1 MTEDTAAAVSETDP
15 SDPSTPQRPVETST
29 LQDSTGSSGQSRPR
43 LKAWPLSLEAE
54 LHTPIHCNNCK
65 GWVLTVG
72 GFLDHVLGPG
82 GSGNSCFLA
91 IHDPM
96 PRCEMPR
103 FVYRNLCKKWGFT
116 KKMDEYITAELT
128 PFLAKRIPEWK
139 EWRRQDDLEI
149 AAAEA
154 LAQKE
159 AEERAEA
166 RRARN
171 REDRRKRRL
180 EYNAKYKY
188 KGIHSSGWS
197 NEAIA
202 KRRKELIDR
211 SQKSAEV
218 SKKLLKARESGS
230 SYKQERVA
238 CSICGGVLSKDS
250 LRKHLAVV
258 HPAEWEPGSRARSRS
273 QPNSVEIKVP
283 KSECP
288 ICETSVR
295 RYDLKSHIQENH
307 PEDFSQE
314 RWDAGEEKRKKEKAL
329 IRQMILLDTFG
340 YELPS
345 GKRNY
350 CPVCDKS
357 WSRLSS
363 LKDHL
368 QRVHPDDFSQ
378 ELWDRGL
385 QKRIMKDSQ
394 NQSKIVLI
402 KNNKKPHRL
411 PRADCPI
418 CKLPVSCQHLRD
430 HIKRIHPDDFSQEK
444 WDNGLKKRKLAT
456 EAQTTGCLICG
467 LTLSSLG
474 NLKRHIKSM
483 HSEMEVPMSNCPIC
497 EESVRRFDLKSHIQ
511 NSHPEDFSQEKW
523 DEGDDKRKAE
533 KAKYRS
539 KKDQKALRQLGKLQ
553 FKKRRIYCPICD
565 RSFSSAVSQR
575 LKDHIFKEHPD
586 DFCQEVW
593 DKGHPR
599 PEESKT
605 TDGRA
610 SRSNNEKSCESP
622 KSDCPICKLPVSRT
636 HLKQHLERKH
646 PEDFS
651 QELWDKGLQKR
662 KLKHIQNRSTLNNNK
677 PPKGARTDCPICKLP
692 VSRHHLKDHL
702 KRIHP
707 DDFNEEKWNNGIKKR
722 KLETTAKTGCPV
734 CGAMISPSNLSRH
747 IKSRHS
753 DESSTTTF
761 TSGGRG
767 AVGLKKDSSD
777 TQVDFCLKCHAETTD
792 LAKHVK
798 RAHKN
803 ETRLEKL
810 PFLKRNLRIASKYKS
825 I

>member
-1 MTEDTAAAVSETDP
+1 MTEDTAAAVSETE
-15 SDPSTPQRPVETST
+15 TPQTPMETST
-29 LQDSTGSSGQSRPR
+29 LQDSSGSSRQTRPR

-54 LHTPIHCNNCK
+54 LYTPIHCSNCK
-65 GWVLTVG
+65 GWLLTVG

-82 GSGNSCFLA
+82 GSGNSCFIA

-96 PRCEMPR
+96 PRCEMPW

-166 RRARN
+166 RRARI
-171 REDRRKRRL
+171 REERRKRRL

-197 NEAIA
+197 NEAIT

-218 SKKLLKARESGS
+218 SKKHLKARESGS

-329 IRQMILLDTFG
+329 IRQKILLDTFG

-357 WSRLSS
+357 WSGLSS

-378 ELWDRGL
+378 ELWDEGL
-385 QKRIMKDSQ
+385 QKRK
-394 NQSKIVLI
+394 LI
-402 KNNKKPHRL
+402 PH
-411 PRADCPI
+411 
-418 CKLPVSCQHLRD
+418 
-430 HIKRIHPDDFSQEK
+430 
-444 WDNGLKKRKLAT
+444 
-456 EAQTTGCLICG
+456 
-467 LTLSSLG
+467 SSL
-474 NLKRHIKSM
+474 
-483 HSEMEVPMSNCPIC
+483 EVPMSNCPVC

-511 NSHPEDFSQEKW
+511 DSHPEDFSQEKW
-523 DEGDDKRKAE
+523 NEGENKRKAE
-533 KAKYRS
+533 KAENRS
-539 KKDQKALRQLGKLQ
+539 KVDQEIKKQWGKRKLNGST
-553 FKKRRIYCPICD
+553 FKRIYCPVCD
-565 RSFSSAVSQR
+565 KSLSSTNSHR
-575 LKDHIFKEHPD
+575 LKNHINKEHPD
-586 DFCQEVW
+586 DFCQELW
-593 DKGHPR
+593 DKGHSR
-599 PEESKT
+599 PEERKS
-605 TDGRA
+605 TDDEA
-610 SRSNNEKSCESP
+610 LRSYNDKSCESP
-622 KSDCPICKLPVSRT
+622 KSDCPICKLPVSRA

-662 KLKHIQNRSTLNNNK
+662 KLKHIQNRSKTVLTLNNNK
-677 PPKGARTDCPICKLP
+677 PPKGARSDCPICKLP
-692 VSRHHLKDHL
+692 VSRDHLKSHL

-722 KLETTAKTGCPV
+722 RLETTAKTGCPV

-753 DESSTTTF
+753 GERISSTTTS
-761 TSGGRG
+761 TSGASG
-767 AVGLKKDSSD
+767 AVGLKKDSID
-777 TQVDFCLKCHAETTD
+777 TSQVDFCLKCHTETTN